1 MEVSEYWR
9 VSWMWKWMG
18 GCRWESGGE
27 ESAYEVVAEACRER
41 ERAEGHPGRRGSK
54 RLVPSADAW
63 SARSRLVCCTVTH

>member
-18 GCRWESGGE
+18 GCWWESGGE

-41 ERAEGHPGRRGSK
+41 ERERATQAEEGPSG
-54 RLVPSADAW
+54 LVPSADA
-63 SARSRLVCCTVTH
+63 